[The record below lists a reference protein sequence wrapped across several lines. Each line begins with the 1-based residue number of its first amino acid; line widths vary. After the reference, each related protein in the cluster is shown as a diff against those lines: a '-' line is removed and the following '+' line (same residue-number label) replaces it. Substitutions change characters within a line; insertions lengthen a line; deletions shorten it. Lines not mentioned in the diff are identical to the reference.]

1 MEKELVILEKARQIT
16 LYILEMKKANKP
28 FQPVQEEPQH
38 AEQRQDPFDDYELE
52 HKHDQER

>member
-16 LYILEMKKANKP
+16 LYILETKEAGKALRP
-28 FQPVQEEPQH
+28 IQQEPQH
-38 AEQRQDPFDDYELE
+38 VEQRHDPFEDHELE